1 MIEPNL
7 LLKNGIKLHKIV
19 QKPREYVICRP
30 QAYHSGFNAGY
41 NIAEAV
47 NFALEPWLE
56 LAKKGI
62 THCRCQRDKRPTVQI
77 DIAEFLQNMN
87 RPSLN
92 LLNITGDSSKVS
104 IKITSSM

>member
-1 MIEPNL
+1 MWYSLDLDSNDAFKELIRKHYPNEFRKCPEFLRHKTSVIEPGL

-19 QKPREYVICRP
+19 QRPREFVIGRP
-30 QAYHSGFNAGY
+30 QAYHSGFNTGY

-62 THCRCQRDKRPTVQI
+62 DHCKC
-77 DIAEFLQNMN
+77 
-87 RPSLN
+87 
-92 LLNITGDSSKVS
+92 
-104 IKITSSM
+104 

>member
-1 MIEPNL
+1 MIEPGL
-7 LLKNGIKLHKIV
+7 LLKNGIKLHKVV
-19 QKPREYVICRP
+19 QKPREFVICRP

-56 LAKKGI
+56 LAKQGI
-62 THCRCQRDKRPTVQI
+62 THCRCQRATVQI
-77 DIAEFLQNMN
+77 NMDDFFVNLN

-92 LLNITGDSSKVS
+92 QSNGPGENSKVS